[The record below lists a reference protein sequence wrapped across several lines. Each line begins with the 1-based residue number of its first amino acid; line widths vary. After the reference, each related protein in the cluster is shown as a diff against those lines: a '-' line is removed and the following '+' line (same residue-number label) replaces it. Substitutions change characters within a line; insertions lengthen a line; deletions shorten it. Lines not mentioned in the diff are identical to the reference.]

1 MFVLTE
7 LGKRL
12 IEAREEKGM
21 SLEDLQTVTKIQ
33 KRYLLA
39 IEQGNY
45 DIIPGKFYVRAFIK
59 QYAEAVGLNPEQLFE
74 EFRKDVPSTY
84 NDEVS
89 DKLSNIKPQREL
101 PKPASKVLELLPTIL
116 IIGGVL
122 VVIAIIY
129 VIVQAVNH
137 DSGQKNNQTAP
148 QQSESKYE
156 VSEDSSLAKDQ
167 KKKDKASSDDQE
179 KSSKKD
185 DPSKDSSKDEK
196 TVSLKAANTEGSTT
210 TYEVSGANEM
220 ELTISATKASWL
232 RVRDESGK
240 VLKMGELKDGESF
253 KTDLAELSKVDIR
266 LGNATG
272 IDIKVNDEA
281 LKYELDPKNT
291 MTQNIVIVNKGK
303 EKSS

>member
-1 MFVLTE
+1 MTE

-21 SLEDLQTVTKIQ
+21 SLEDLLAATKIQ

-101 PKPASKVLELLPTIL
+101 PKPASKMLELLPTIL
-116 IIGGVL
+116 IIGGIL
-122 VVIAIIY
+122 IVIAIIY
-129 VIVQAVNH
+129 VIVQAVNQ
-137 DSGQKNNQTAP
+137 DDGQKNQAVP

-156 VSEDSSLAKDQ
+156 VSTDSSLAKDQ
-167 KKKDKASSDDQE
+167 KKKEKASSDTKE
-179 KSSKKD
+179 ETSKKD
-185 DPSKDSSKDEK
+185 ESTKDDEG
-196 TVSLKAANTEGSTT
+196 VSIKATNTEGSTT
-210 TYEVSGANEM
+210 TYEVSGADEM
-220 ELTISATKASWL
+220 ELTISATQASWL

-240 VLKMGELKDGESF
+240 VLKMGELKDDESF
-253 KTDLAELSKVDIR
+253 KTDLSDLTQVDIR

-272 IDIKVNDEA
+272 IDIKVNDET

>member
-1 MFVLTE
+1 MTE

-12 IEAREEKGM
+12 VEAREEKGM

-116 IIGGVL
+116 IIGGII

-137 DSGQKNNQTAP
+137 DSGQKNNQAAP

-167 KKKDKASSDDQE
+167 KKKEKATSDDKE

-185 DPSKDSSKDEK
+185 DSSKDDE
-196 TVSLKAANTEGSTT
+196 TVSLKATNTEGSTT
-210 TYEVSGANEM
+210 TYEVSGADEM
-220 ELTISATKASWL
+220 ELTISASQTSWL

-253 KTDLAELSKVDIR
+253 KTDLSDLSQVDIR
-266 LGNATG
+266 LGNASG
-272 IDIKVNDEA
+272 IDIKVNDET

>member
-12 IEAREEKGM
+12 VEAREEKGM

-116 IIGGVL
+116 IIGGIL

-137 DSGQKNNQTAP
+137 DSGQKNNQAAP

-156 VSEDSSLAKDQ
+156 VSKDSSLAKDQ
-167 KKKDKASSDDQE
+167 KKKEKTSSDDKE

-185 DPSKDSSKDEK
+185 DSSKDDE
-196 TVSLKAANTEGSTT
+196 TVSLKATNTEGSTT
-210 TYEVSGANEM
+210 TYEVSGADEM
-220 ELTISATKASWL
+220 ELTISASQASWL

-253 KTDLAELSKVDIR
+253 KTDLSDLSQVDIR
-266 LGNATG
+266 LGNASG
-272 IDIKVNDEA
+272 IDIKVNDEK

>member
-1 MFVLTE
+1 
-7 LGKRL
+7 
-12 IEAREEKGM
+12 M

-116 IIGGVL
+116 IIGGII

-137 DSGQKNNQTAP
+137 DSGQKNNQAAP

-167 KKKDKASSDDQE
+167 KKKEKTSSDDKE

-185 DPSKDSSKDEK
+185 DSSKDDE
-196 TVSLKAANTEGSTT
+196 TVSLKATNTEGSTT
-210 TYEVSGANEM
+210 TYEVSGADEM
-220 ELTISATKASWL
+220 ELTISASQASWL

-253 KTDLAELSKVDIR
+253 KTDLSDLSQVDIR
-266 LGNATG
+266 LGNASG
-272 IDIKVNDEA
+272 IEIKVNDET

>member
-1 MFVLTE
+1 
-7 LGKRL
+7 
-12 IEAREEKGM
+12 M

-116 IIGGVL
+116 IIGGII

-137 DSGQKNNQTAP
+137 DSGQKNNQAAP

-156 VSEDSSLAKDQ
+156 VSEGSSLAKDQ
-167 KKKDKASSDDQE
+167 KKKEKASSDDKE

-185 DPSKDSSKDEK
+185 DSSKNDE
-196 TVSLKAANTEGSTT
+196 TVSLKATNTEGSTT
-210 TYEVSGANEM
+210 TYEVSGADEM
-220 ELTISATKASWL
+220 ELKISASQASWL

-253 KTDLAELSKVDIR
+253 KTDLSDLSQVDIR
-266 LGNATG
+266 LGNASG
-272 IDIKVNDEA
+272 IDIKVNDET
-281 LKYELDPKNT
+281 LKYELDPKDT

>member
-167 KKKDKASSDDQE
+167 KKKEKASSDDQE

-185 DPSKDSSKDEK
+185 DSSKDSSKDDE

-210 TYEVSGANEM
+210 TYEVSGADEM
-220 ELTISATKASWL
+220 KLTISATKASWL

-253 KTDLAELSKVDIR
+253 KTDLSEISQVDIR

-272 IDIKVNDEA
+272 IDIKVNDET
-281 LKYELDPKNT
+281 LKYELDPKDT

>member
-1 MFVLTE
+1 
-7 LGKRL
+7 
-12 IEAREEKGM
+12 M
-21 SLEDLQTVTKIQ
+21 SLEDLMAATKIQ

-116 IIGGVL
+116 IIGGII

-137 DSGQKNNQTAP
+137 DSGQKNNQAAP

-167 KKKDKASSDDQE
+167 KKKEKASSDDKE

-185 DPSKDSSKDEK
+185 DSSKDDE
-196 TVSLKAANTEGSTT
+196 TVSLKATNTEGSTT
-210 TYEVSGANEM
+210 TYEVSGADEM
-220 ELTISATKASWL
+220 ELTISASQASWL

-253 KTDLAELSKVDIR
+253 KTDLSELSQVDIR
-266 LGNATG
+266 LGNASG
-272 IDIKVNDEA
+272 IDIKVNDET

>member
-1 MFVLTE
+1 
-7 LGKRL
+7 
-12 IEAREEKGM
+12 M

-116 IIGGVL
+116 IIGGII

-137 DSGQKNNQTAP
+137 DSGQKNNQAAP

-156 VSEDSSLAKDQ
+156 VSEGSSLAKDQ
-167 KKKDKASSDDQE
+167 KKKEKASSDDKE

-185 DPSKDSSKDEK
+185 DSSKDDE
-196 TVSLKAANTEGSTT
+196 TVSLKATNTEGSTT
-210 TYEVSGANEM
+210 TYEVSGADEM
-220 ELTISATKASWL
+220 EIKISASQASWL

-253 KTDLAELSKVDIR
+253 KTDLSDLSQVDIR
-266 LGNATG
+266 LGNASG
-272 IDIKVNDEA
+272 IDIKVNDET
-281 LKYELDPKNT
+281 LKYELDPKDT

>member
-1 MFVLTE
+1 
-7 LGKRL
+7 
-12 IEAREEKGM
+12 M
-21 SLEDLQTVTKIQ
+21 SLEDLMAATKIQ

-116 IIGGVL
+116 IIGGII

-137 DSGQKNNQTAP
+137 DSGQKNNQAAP

-167 KKKDKASSDDQE
+167 KKKEKTSSDDKE

-185 DPSKDSSKDEK
+185 DSSKDDE
-196 TVSLKAANTEGSTT
+196 TVSLKATNTEGSTT
-210 TYEVSGANEM
+210 TYEVSGADEM
-220 ELTISATKASWL
+220 ELKISASQASWL

-253 KTDLAELSKVDIR
+253 KTDLSDLSQVDIR
-266 LGNATG
+266 LGNASG
-272 IDIKVNDEA
+272 INIKVNDET

>member
-1 MFVLTE
+1 
-7 LGKRL
+7 
-12 IEAREEKGM
+12 M
-21 SLEDLQTVTKIQ
+21 SLEDLMAVTKIQ

-116 IIGGVL
+116 IIGGII

-137 DSGQKNNQTAP
+137 DSGQKNNQAAP

-167 KKKDKASSDDQE
+167 KKKEKASSDDKE

-185 DPSKDSSKDEK
+185 DSSKDDE
-196 TVSLKAANTEGSTT
+196 TVSLKATNTEGSTT
-210 TYEVSGANEM
+210 TYEVSGADEM
-220 ELTISATKASWL
+220 ELKISASQASWL

-240 VLKMGELKDGESF
+240 VLKMGELKDGDSF
-253 KTDLAELSKVDIR
+253 KTDLSDLSQVDIR
-266 LGNATG
+266 LGNASG
-272 IDIKVNDEA
+272 IDIKVNDET

>member
-1 MFVLTE
+1 MTE

-12 IEAREEKGM
+12 VEAREEKGM

-116 IIGGVL
+116 IIGGII

-137 DSGQKNNQTAP
+137 DSGQKNNQAAP

-156 VSEDSSLAKDQ
+156 VSKDSSLAKDQ
-167 KKKDKASSDDQE
+167 KKKEKASSDDKE

-185 DPSKDSSKDEK
+185 DSSKDDE
-196 TVSLKAANTEGSTT
+196 TVSLKATNTEGSTT
-210 TYEVSGANEM
+210 TYEVSGADEM
-220 ELTISATKASWL
+220 ELEISASQASWL

-253 KTDLAELSKVDIR
+253 KTDLSDLSQVDIR
-266 LGNATG
+266 LGNASG
-272 IDIKVNDEA
+272 IDIKVNDET
-281 LKYELDPKNT
+281 LKYELDPKDT

>member
-1 MFVLTE
+1 MTE

-12 IEAREEKGM
+12 VEAREEKGM
-21 SLEDLQTVTKIQ
+21 SLEDLQAATKIQ

-116 IIGGVL
+116 IIGGIL

-129 VIVQAVNH
+129 VIVQAVNQ

-148 QQSESKYE
+148 QKSESKYE

-167 KKKDKASSDDQE
+167 KKKEKASSDDKE
-179 KSSKKD
+179 NTSKKD
-185 DPSKDSSKDEK
+185 DSSKDDSSKDDEA
-196 TVSLKAANTEGSTT
+196 VSLKATNTEGSTT
-210 TYEVSGANEM
+210 TYEVSGADEM
-220 ELTISATKASWL
+220 ELTISASQASWL

-253 KTDLAELSKVDIR
+253 KTDLSELSQIDIR

-272 IDIKVNDEA
+272 IDIKVNDET
-281 LKYELDPKNT
+281 LKYELDPKDT

>member
-1 MFVLTE
+1 MTE

-21 SLEDLQTVTKIQ
+21 SLEDLQTATKIQ
-33 KRYLLA
+33 KRYLQA

-59 QYAEAVGLNPEQLFE
+59 QYAEAVGLNHEQLFE

-116 IIGGVL
+116 IVGGIL

-129 VIVQAVNH
+129 VIIQAVNH
-137 DSGQKNNQTAP
+137 DSGQKNHQTDL

-167 KKKDKASSDDQE
+167 KKKEKASSE
-179 KSSKKD
+179 NKKETSKKD
-185 DPSKDSSKDEK
+185 DSSKDDEA
-196 TVSLKAANTEGSTT
+196 VSIKATNTEGATT
-210 TYEVSGANEM
+210 TYEVSGSDEM
-220 ELTISATKASWL
+220 ELTISATQTSWL
-232 RVRDESGK
+232 RVRDQSGK
-240 VLKMGELKDGESF
+240 VLKMGELKDGDSF
-253 KTDLAELSKVDIR
+253 KTDLSELSKVDIR

>member
-1 MFVLTE
+1 MTE

-12 IEAREEKGM
+12 VEAREEKGM
-21 SLEDLQTVTKIQ
+21 SLEDLMAATKIQ

-116 IIGGVL
+116 IIGGII

-137 DSGQKNNQTAP
+137 DSGQKNNQAAP

-167 KKKDKASSDDQE
+167 KKKEKASSDDKE

-185 DPSKDSSKDEK
+185 DSSKDDE
-196 TVSLKAANTEGSTT
+196 TVSLKATNTEGSTT
-210 TYEVSGANEM
+210 TYEVSGADEI
-220 ELTISATKASWL
+220 ELKISASQASWL

-253 KTDLAELSKVDIR
+253 KTDLSDLSQVDIR
-266 LGNATG
+266 LGNASG
-272 IDIKVNDEA
+272 IDIKVNDET

>member
-1 MFVLTE
+1 
-7 LGKRL
+7 
-12 IEAREEKGM
+12 M

-116 IIGGVL
+116 IIGGII

-137 DSGQKNNQTAP
+137 DSGQKNNQAAP

-167 KKKDKASSDDQE
+167 KKKEKASSDDKE

-185 DPSKDSSKDEK
+185 DSSKDDE
-196 TVSLKAANTEGSTT
+196 TVSLKATNTEGSTT
-210 TYEVSGANEM
+210 TYEVSGADEM
-220 ELTISATKASWL
+220 EIKISASQASWL

-253 KTDLAELSKVDIR
+253 KTDLSDLSQVDIR
-266 LGNATG
+266 LGNASG
-272 IDIKVNDEA
+272 IDIKVNDET
-281 LKYELDPKNT
+281 LKYELDPKDT

>member
-1 MFVLTE
+1 MTE

-12 IEAREEKGM
+12 VEAREEKGM

-116 IIGGVL
+116 IIGGII

-137 DSGQKNNQTAP
+137 DSGQKNNQAAP

-156 VSEDSSLAKDQ
+156 VSKDSSLAKDQ
-167 KKKDKASSDDQE
+167 KKKEKASSDDKE

-185 DPSKDSSKDEK
+185 DSSKDDE
-196 TVSLKAANTEGSTT
+196 TVSLKATNTEGSTT
-210 TYEVSGANEM
+210 TYEVSGADEM
-220 ELTISATKASWL
+220 ELKISASQASWL

-253 KTDLAELSKVDIR
+253 KTDLSDLSQVDIR
-266 LGNATG
+266 LGNASG
-272 IDIKVNDEA
+272 IDIKVNDET
-281 LKYELDPKNT
+281 LKYELDPKDT

>member
-12 IEAREEKGM
+12 VEAREEKGM

-116 IIGGVL
+116 IIGGIL

-137 DSGQKNNQTAP
+137 DSGQKNNQAAP

-167 KKKDKASSDDQE
+167 KKKEKTSSDDKE

-185 DPSKDSSKDEK
+185 DSSKDDE
-196 TVSLKAANTEGSTT
+196 TVSLKATNTEGSTT
-210 TYEVSGANEM
+210 TYEVSGADEM
-220 ELTISATKASWL
+220 ELTISASQASWL

-253 KTDLAELSKVDIR
+253 KTDLSDLSQVDIR
-266 LGNATG
+266 LGNASG
-272 IDIKVNDEA
+272 IDIKVNDET

>member
-1 MFVLTE
+1 MTE

-12 IEAREEKGM
+12 VEAREEKGM

-116 IIGGVL
+116 IIGGII

-137 DSGQKNNQTAP
+137 DSGQKNNQAAP

-156 VSEDSSLAKDQ
+156 VSEGSSLAKDQ
-167 KKKDKASSDDQE
+167 KKKEKASSDDKE

-185 DPSKDSSKDEK
+185 DSSKDDE
-196 TVSLKAANTEGSTT
+196 TVSLKATNTEGSTT
-210 TYEVSGANEM
+210 TYEVSGADEM
-220 ELTISATKASWL
+220 ELKISASQASWL

-253 KTDLAELSKVDIR
+253 KTDLSDLSQVDIR
-266 LGNATG
+266 LGNASG
-272 IDIKVNDEA
+272 IDIKVNDET
-281 LKYELDPKNT
+281 LKYELDPKDT

>member
-1 MFVLTE
+1 MTE

-12 IEAREEKGM
+12 VEAREEKGM
-21 SLEDLQTVTKIQ
+21 SLEDLMAATKIQ

-116 IIGGVL
+116 IIGGII

-137 DSGQKNNQTAP
+137 DSGQKNNQAAP

-167 KKKDKASSDDQE
+167 KKKEKASSDDKE

-185 DPSKDSSKDEK
+185 DSSKDDE
-196 TVSLKAANTEGSTT
+196 TVSLKATNTEGSTT
-210 TYEVSGANEM
+210 TYEVSGADEM
-220 ELTISATKASWL
+220 ELKISASQASWL

-253 KTDLAELSKVDIR
+253 KTDLSDLSQVDIR
-266 LGNATG
+266 LGNASG
-272 IDIKVNDEA
+272 IDIKVNDET

>member
-1 MFVLTE
+1 
-7 LGKRL
+7 
-12 IEAREEKGM
+12 M

-116 IIGGVL
+116 IIGGII

-137 DSGQKNNQTAP
+137 DSGQKNNQAAP

-167 KKKDKASSDDQE
+167 KKKEKASSDDKE

-185 DPSKDSSKDEK
+185 DSSKDDE
-196 TVSLKAANTEGSTT
+196 TVSLKATNTEGSTT
-210 TYEVSGANEM
+210 TYEVSGADEM
-220 ELTISATKASWL
+220 ELKISASQASWL

-253 KTDLAELSKVDIR
+253 KTDLSDLSQVDIR
-266 LGNATG
+266 LGNASG
-272 IDIKVNDEA
+272 IDIKVNDET
-281 LKYELDPKNT
+281 LKYELDPKDT

>member
-1 MFVLTE
+1 MTE

-12 IEAREEKGM
+12 VEAREEKGM
-21 SLEDLQTVTKIQ
+21 SLEDLQAATKIQ

-116 IIGGVL
+116 IIGGIL

-129 VIVQAVNH
+129 VIVQAVNQ

-148 QQSESKYE
+148 QKSESKYE

-167 KKKDKASSDDQE
+167 KKKEKASSDDKE
-179 KSSKKD
+179 NTSKKD
-185 DPSKDSSKDEK
+185 DSSKDDSSKDDEA
-196 TVSLKAANTEGSTT
+196 VSLKATNTEGSTT
-210 TYEVSGANEM
+210 TYEVSGADEM
-220 ELTISATKASWL
+220 ELTISASQASWL

-253 KTDLAELSKVDIR
+253 KTDLSELSKIDIR

-272 IDIKVNDEA
+272 IDIKVNDET
-281 LKYELDPKNT
+281 LKYELDPKDT

>member
-1 MFVLTE
+1 MTE

-12 IEAREEKGM
+12 VEAREEKGM

-116 IIGGVL
+116 IIGGII

-137 DSGQKNNQTAP
+137 DSGQKNNQAAP
-148 QQSESKYE
+148 QQSEPKYE
-156 VSEDSSLAKDQ
+156 VSKDSSLAKDQ
-167 KKKDKASSDDQE
+167 KKKEKASSDDKE

-185 DPSKDSSKDEK
+185 DSSKDDE
-196 TVSLKAANTEGSTT
+196 TVSLKATNTEGSTT
-210 TYEVSGANEM
+210 TYEVSGADEM
-220 ELTISATKASWL
+220 ELKISASQASWL

-253 KTDLAELSKVDIR
+253 KTDLSDLSQVDIR
-266 LGNATG
+266 LGNASG
-272 IDIKVNDEA
+272 IDIKVNDET
-281 LKYELDPKNT
+281 LKYELDPKDT

>member
-1 MFVLTE
+1 MTE

-116 IIGGVL
+116 VIGGVL

-148 QQSESKYE
+148 QKSESKYE

-167 KKKDKASSDDQE
+167 KKKEKAPSDDQE

-185 DPSKDSSKDEK
+185 DSSKDSSKDDE

-210 TYEVSGANEM
+210 TYEASGADEM

-253 KTDLAELSKVDIR
+253 KTDLSELSQVDIR

-272 IDIKVNDEA
+272 IDIKVNDET

>member
-1 MFVLTE
+1 LTE

-12 IEAREEKGM
+12 VEAREEKGM

-116 IIGGVL
+116 IIGGII

-137 DSGQKNNQTAP
+137 DSGQKNNQAAP

-167 KKKDKASSDDQE
+167 KKKEKATSDDKE

-185 DPSKDSSKDEK
+185 DSSKDDE
-196 TVSLKAANTEGSTT
+196 TVSLKATNTEGSTT
-210 TYEVSGANEM
+210 TYEVSGADEM
-220 ELTISATKASWL
+220 ELTISASQASWL

-253 KTDLAELSKVDIR
+253 KTDLSDLSQVDIR
-266 LGNATG
+266 LGNASG
-272 IDIKVNDEA
+272 IDIKVNDET

>member
-1 MFVLTE
+1 
-7 LGKRL
+7 
-12 IEAREEKGM
+12 M
-21 SLEDLQTVTKIQ
+21 SLEDLMAVTKIQ

-116 IIGGVL
+116 IIGGII

-137 DSGQKNNQTAP
+137 DSGQKNNQAAP

-156 VSEDSSLAKDQ
+156 VSKDSSLAKDQ
-167 KKKDKASSDDQE
+167 KKKEKASSDDKE

-185 DPSKDSSKDEK
+185 DSSKDDE
-196 TVSLKAANTEGSTT
+196 TVSLKATNTEGSTT
-210 TYEVSGANEM
+210 TYEVSGADEM
-220 ELTISATKASWL
+220 ELKISASQASWL

-253 KTDLAELSKVDIR
+253 KTDLSDLSQVDIR
-266 LGNATG
+266 LGNASG
-272 IDIKVNDEA
+272 IDIKVNDET

>member
-1 MFVLTE
+1 
-7 LGKRL
+7 
-12 IEAREEKGM
+12 M
-21 SLEDLQTVTKIQ
+21 SLEDLMAVTKIQ

-116 IIGGVL
+116 IIGGII

-137 DSGQKNNQTAP
+137 DSGQKNNQAAP

-167 KKKDKASSDDQE
+167 KKKEKASSDDKE

-185 DPSKDSSKDEK
+185 DSSKDDE
-196 TVSLKAANTEGSTT
+196 TVSLKATNTEGSTT
-210 TYEVSGANEM
+210 TYEVSGADEM
-220 ELTISATKASWL
+220 ELKISASQASWL

-253 KTDLAELSKVDIR
+253 KTDLSDLSQVDIR
-266 LGNATG
+266 LGNASG
-272 IDIKVNDEA
+272 IDIKVNDET

>member
-1 MFVLTE
+1 MTE

-45 DIIPGKFYVRAFIK
+45 DIIPGEFYVRAFIK

-101 PKPASKVLELLPTIL
+101 PKPASKILELLPTIL
-116 IIGGVL
+116 IIGGIL

-167 KKKDKASSDDQE
+167 KKKEKASSEDKE
-179 KSSKKD
+179 KTSKKD
-185 DPSKDSSKDEK
+185 DSSKDDSSKDDEA
-196 TVSLKAANTEGSTT
+196 VSLKATKTEGSTT
-210 TYEVSGANEM
+210 TYEVSGADDDM
-220 ELTISATKASWL
+220 ELTISATQASWL

-253 KTDLAELSKVDIR
+253 KTDLSELSQVDIR

-272 IDIKVNDEA
+272 IDIKVNDET
-281 LKYELDPKNT
+281 LKYELDPKDT

>member
-1 MFVLTE
+1 MTE

-167 KKKDKASSDDQE
+167 KKKEKASSDDQE

-185 DPSKDSSKDEK
+185 DSSKDSSKDDE

-210 TYEVSGANEM
+210 TYEASGTKEM

-253 KTDLAELSKVDIR
+253 KTDLSELSQVDIR

-272 IDIKVNDEA
+272 IDIKVNEET

>member
-1 MFVLTE
+1 MTE

-148 QQSESKYE
+148 QKSESKYE

-167 KKKDKASSDDQE
+167 KKKDKAPSDDQE

-185 DPSKDSSKDEK
+185 DSSKDSSKDDE

-210 TYEVSGANEM
+210 TYEASGADEM

-253 KTDLAELSKVDIR
+253 KTDLSELSQVDIR

-272 IDIKVNDEA
+272 IDIKVNDET

>member
-1 MFVLTE
+1 
-7 LGKRL
+7 
-12 IEAREEKGM
+12 M
-21 SLEDLQTVTKIQ
+21 SLEDLMAVTKIQ

-116 IIGGVL
+116 IIGGII

-137 DSGQKNNQTAP
+137 DSGQKNNQAAP

-167 KKKDKASSDDQE
+167 KKKEKASSDDKE

-185 DPSKDSSKDEK
+185 DEA
-196 TVSLKAANTEGSTT
+196 VSLKAMNTEGSTT
-210 TYEVSGANEM
+210 TYEVSGADKM
-220 ELTISATKASWL
+220 ELTISASQASWL

-253 KTDLAELSKVDIR
+253 KTDLSDLSQVDIR
-266 LGNATG
+266 LGNASG
-272 IDIKVNDEA
+272 IDIKVNDET

>member
-1 MFVLTE
+1 MTE

-12 IEAREEKGM
+12 VEAREEKGM
-21 SLEDLQTVTKIQ
+21 SLEDLMAATKIQ

-116 IIGGVL
+116 IIGGIL

-137 DSGQKNNQTAP
+137 DSGQKNNQAAP

-179 KSSKKD
+179 KSSEKD
-185 DPSKDSSKDEK
+185 DSSKDSSKDDED
-196 TVSLKAANTEGSTT
+196 VSLKATDTEGSTT
-210 TYEVSGANEM
+210 TYEVSGAEEM
-220 ELTISATKASWL
+220 ELTISASQASWL

-253 KTDLAELSKVDIR
+253 KTDLTDLSQVDIR

-272 IDIKVNDEA
+272 IDIKVNDET

>member
-1 MFVLTE
+1 MTE

-12 IEAREEKGM
+12 VEAREEKGM

-116 IIGGVL
+116 IIGGII

-137 DSGQKNNQTAP
+137 DSGQKNNQATP

-167 KKKDKASSDDQE
+167 KKKEKASSDDKE

-185 DPSKDSSKDEK
+185 DSSKDDE
-196 TVSLKAANTEGSTT
+196 TVSLKATNTEGSTT
-210 TYEVSGANEM
+210 TYEVSGADEM
-220 ELTISATKASWL
+220 ELKISASQASWL

-253 KTDLAELSKVDIR
+253 KTDLSDLSQVDIR
-266 LGNATG
+266 LGNASG
-272 IDIKVNDEA
+272 IDIKVNDET
-281 LKYELDPKNT
+281 LKYELDPKDT

>member
-1 MFVLTE
+1 MTE

-12 IEAREEKGM
+12 VEAREEKGM
-21 SLEDLQTVTKIQ
+21 SLEDLMAATKIQ

-116 IIGGVL
+116 IIGGII

-137 DSGQKNNQTAP
+137 DSGQKNNQAAP

-167 KKKDKASSDDQE
+167 KKKEKTSSDDKE

-185 DPSKDSSKDEK
+185 DSSKDDE
-196 TVSLKAANTEGSTT
+196 TVSLKATNTEGSTT
-210 TYEVSGANEM
+210 TYEVSGADEM
-220 ELTISATKASWL
+220 ELKISASQASWL

-253 KTDLAELSKVDIR
+253 KTDLSELSQVDIR
-266 LGNATG
+266 LGNASG
-272 IDIKVNDEA
+272 IDIKVNDET

>member
-1 MFVLTE
+1 
-7 LGKRL
+7 
-12 IEAREEKGM
+12 M

-116 IIGGVL
+116 IIGGII

-137 DSGQKNNQTAP
+137 DSGQKNNQAAP

-156 VSEDSSLAKDQ
+156 VSEGSSLAKDQ
-167 KKKDKASSDDQE
+167 KKKEKASSDDKE

-185 DPSKDSSKDEK
+185 DSSKDDE
-196 TVSLKAANTEGSTT
+196 TVSLKATNTEDSTT
-210 TYEVSGANEM
+210 TYEVSGADEM
-220 ELTISATKASWL
+220 ELKISASQASWL

-253 KTDLAELSKVDIR
+253 KTDLSDLSQVDIR
-266 LGNATG
+266 LGNASG
-272 IDIKVNDEA
+272 IDIKVNDET
-281 LKYELDPKNT
+281 LKYELDPKDT

>member
-1 MFVLTE
+1 
-7 LGKRL
+7 
-12 IEAREEKGM
+12 M
-21 SLEDLQTVTKIQ
+21 SLEDLMAVTKIQ

-116 IIGGVL
+116 IIGGII

-137 DSGQKNNQTAP
+137 DSGQKNNQAAP

-167 KKKDKASSDDQE
+167 KKKEKASSDDKE

-185 DPSKDSSKDEK
+185 DSSKDDE
-196 TVSLKAANTEGSTT
+196 TVSLKATNTEGSTT
-210 TYEVSGANEM
+210 TYEVSGADEM
-220 ELTISATKASWL
+220 ELKISASQASWL

-253 KTDLAELSKVDIR
+253 KTDLSDLSQVDIR
-266 LGNATG
+266 LGNASG
-272 IDIKVNDEA
+272 INIKVNDET

>member
-1 MFVLTE
+1 
-7 LGKRL
+7 
-12 IEAREEKGM
+12 M
-21 SLEDLQTVTKIQ
+21 SLEDLQAATKIQ

-116 IIGGVL
+116 VIGGIL

-129 VIVQAVNH
+129 VIVQAVNQ

-148 QQSESKYE
+148 QKSESKYE

-167 KKKDKASSDDQE
+167 KKKEKASSYDKE
-179 KSSKKD
+179 NTSKKD
-185 DPSKDSSKDEK
+185 DSSKDDSSKDDEA
-196 TVSLKAANTEGSTT
+196 VSLKATNTEGSTT
-210 TYEVSGANEM
+210 TYEVSGADEM
-220 ELTISATKASWL
+220 ELTISASQASWL

-240 VLKMGELKDGESF
+240 VLKMGELKDSESF
-253 KTDLAELSKVDIR
+253 KTDLSELSQIDIR

-272 IDIKVNDEA
+272 IDIKVNDET
-281 LKYELDPKNT
+281 LKYELDPKDT

>member
-1 MFVLTE
+1 MTE

-12 IEAREEKGM
+12 VEAREEKGM
-21 SLEDLQTVTKIQ
+21 SLEDLQAATKIQ

-116 IIGGVL
+116 IIGGIL

-129 VIVQAVNH
+129 VIVQAVNQ

-148 QQSESKYE
+148 QKSESKYE

-167 KKKDKASSDDQE
+167 KKKEKASSDDKE
-179 KSSKKD
+179 NTSKKD
-185 DPSKDSSKDEK
+185 DSSKDDSSKDDEA
-196 TVSLKAANTEGSTT
+196 VSVKATNTEGSTT
-210 TYEVSGANEM
+210 TYEVSGADEM
-220 ELTISATKASWL
+220 ELTISASQASWL

-253 KTDLAELSKVDIR
+253 KTDLSELSKIDIR

-272 IDIKVNDEA
+272 IDIKVNDET
-281 LKYELDPKNT
+281 LKYELDPKDT